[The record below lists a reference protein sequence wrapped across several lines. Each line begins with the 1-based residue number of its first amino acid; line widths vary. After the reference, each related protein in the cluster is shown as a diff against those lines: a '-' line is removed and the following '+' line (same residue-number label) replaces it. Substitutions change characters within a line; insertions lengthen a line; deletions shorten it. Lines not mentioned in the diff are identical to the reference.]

1 MKLKRSPIYF
11 ALCSLLPSVGGAEML
26 EEIEVSALRDPTEYA
41 QTQNKI
47 ERLDR
52 NQLEEAQA
60 TSVAQAIS
68 SKPNISIS
76 GGVARLLKK

>member
-11 ALCSLLPSVGGAEML
+11 ALCSLLPSLGWAEML

-47 ERLDR
+47 ERFIR
-52 NQLEEAQA
+52 
-60 TSVAQAIS
+60 SIIS
-68 SKPNISIS
+68 QNIYIEKS
-76 GGVARLLKK
+76 GQNFMMHAVNNHV